1 MWCSL
6 HFILSDFLT
15 SVMPLAVL
23 QAAEPDFPGISYY
36 CILFFISEKHIN
48 SSQSIWSSHICSILL
63 LYRLTCFGQFL
74 VHVTVVN
81 RLCRTKTLQWF
92 SYFLKRPVDVWNW
105 YLFYTNSLCHVFAL
119 YCQLSNLACVWWH
132 SFLMSTFPGKP
143 DCSYSG
149 RILPGSNFH
158 TGYQLC
164 RHEDN
169 FLLVT
174 LAIWA
179 FGMTKHLRGLLSLFV
194 GEWTFQESVSFQR
207 VAPYQS
213 VPTCPIT
220 LWHTSGNR
228 IILACAETWWS
239 RLYALLPYDAI
250 DISR

>member
-6 HFILSDFLT
+6 HFISSDFLT

-48 SSQSIWSSHICSILL
+48 SSQSIWSSHNCSILL
-63 LYRLTCFGQFL
+63 LCCLTCFGQFL
-74 VHVTVVN
+74 VHVTAVN

-92 SYFLKRPVDVWNW
+92 SYFLKRPLDFDIGTYSTLTPCVMFV
-105 YLFYTNSLCHVFAL
+105 LCIAN
-119 YCQLSNLACVWWH
+119 CQIWLVWWH

-149 RILPGSNFH
+149 RIVAGSNFY

-169 FLLVT
+169 FLLVK
-174 LAIWA
+174 LALWA

-213 VPTCPIT
+213 APTCPIT

-228 IILACAETWWS
+228 IILACTETWWS
-239 RLYALLPYDAI
+239 RLYALLAYDAI
-250 DISR
+250 DI